1 MKSYKKAW
9 KALQAVMNKHS
20 AEGALDTEPQF
31 HIERA
36 VSLYMKSGNFEKKS
50 SEQLELYS
58 CMNSSKKAAANISK
72 ALKEVHKAVH
82 KTVTESPVKDFSDM
96 RDYFKG
102 EVHKAVH
109 KTVTE
114 SPVKDF
120 SDMRDYF
127 KGQFWYVE
135 LED

>member
-1 MKSYKKAW
+1 MKAYKKAW
-9 KALQAVMNKHS
+9 EKLQAVMNNHS

-72 ALKEVHKAVH
+72 ALKEVHKAV
-82 KTVTESPVKDFSDM
+82 
-96 RDYFKG
+96 
-102 EVHKAVH
+102 
-109 KTVTE
+109 TE